1 MKYDLFILVNAVLC
15 NGQMDSRTSEMNG
28 HLKVKFGNVYL
39 ERQQTLHLGL
49 VLDLPLQA
57 DGAHTVPFILKEKWL
72 IKKMGY
78 LLMAR
83 EEKEERALVI

>member
-1 MKYDLFILVNAVLC
+1 MKYDLFILVNAVLF

-57 DGAHTVPFILKEKWL
+57 GGAHIIRLFFHKEKQQ
-72 IKKMGY
+72 IKKKRLFIVG
-78 LLMAR
+78 
-83 EEKEERALVI
+83 

>member
-1 MKYDLFILVNAVLC
+1 MKYDLFILVNAVLF

-57 DGAHTVPFILKEKWL
+57 GGAHTITLFFSHRKTANKEKEVV
-72 IKKMGY
+72 Y
-78 LLMAR
+78 
-83 EEKEERALVI
+83 

>member
-57 DGAHTVPFILKEKWL
+57 EGVHPVSHILKEKQQ
-72 IKKMGY
+72 IKKEVVY
-78 LLMAR
+78 
-83 EEKEERALVI
+83 

>member
-57 DGAHTVPFILKEKWL
+57 ESVRTVPL
-72 IKKMGY
+72 IF
-78 LLMAR
+78 R
-83 EEKEERALVI
+83 